1 MCNENRHAYLGI
13 FEPIVVKIIFN
24 YGILRFLTG
33 SGIATALNL
42 TIERVAYTVG

>member
-1 MCNENRHAYLGI
+1 MRTDMLPRDLQ
-13 FEPIVVKIIFN
+13 PIVVKIIFN